1 MTAVRPRRPR
11 LGLEANLARW
21 GRVAVVVVLV
31 VAALDW
37 MGWAT
42 GIEGLTR
49 VYRTWPQMVPWTALW
64 LAGSAAAIL
73 VQTGQPSRVR
83 VRAGRGM
90 AVVVGVSAVA
100 VLAEYVSGR
109 SLGLDQV
116 WFGDAVRTLQSSWP
130 GRPSP
135 LTAASVLL
143 LAAAVALTR
152 VDRRWICVVWS
163 VCVLGAG
170 VLACVGVVAYVFG
183 AMSLVGMPPSTGLA
197 IATALAVLLLVVATL
212 VARLDRPPLAWL
224 LGRPDGIAVLRLYG
238 LAVGFVILVA
248 LSRLAFL
255 ALGCSQNAAFAF
267 SLAVGMVMALVGGFR
282 LRHQEQSLLKDHA
295 EAEMHYHILA
305 DNAVDILGHLRGRKV
320 VWMSPSV
327 EAAFGW
333 PREQWIGTDITSH
346 RVHADDVGAVAT
358 LLREVAVGKSAA
370 ARLRVSTA
378 DGCFRWVEARGKPYI
393 DAKGNTDGM
402 IFASRLIDE
411 QVAAEQQFKTDRERF
426 EAVVANAPSAISVR
440 DLQLRYTLV
449 NEAFCQM
456 FGGKSVGDVI
466 GRTQDEVLPPDVVER
481 SKHAAVRQFAGD
493 NFVEEE
499 SISVGGENISVMTQ
513 RFSLRNSAGA
523 IAELA
528 TVRTDITHRKKV
540 EQAAAERAMWAER
553 IGAAIID
560 GRLMVYSQPIVDIAT
575 RQMVDEELLVR
586 LRAVETEEILPPN
599 EFLPQCERHGLMPLI
614 DRYMVGRAID
624 LARIGRHVSVNISA
638 DTIGDETTRS
648 EIFEALAAAG
658 PAVTDHIMFEITET
672 TALGSPAIAK
682 TFSQGMRKLG
692 CQVALDDFGTGYGT
706 FTDLRLLDLNE
717 LKIDQSF
724 VKNMLRDSDD
734 ERAVST
740 IAYVARTYGLTTV
753 AEGVETEETL
763 DRLAVLGVDRAQG
776 YVFGQPT
783 PIVV

>member
-1 MTAVRPRRPR
+1 MTDLRRRRPR

-21 GRVAVVVVLV
+21 GRVAVVVALV

-49 VYRTWPQMVPWTALW
+49 VYRTGPQMVPWTALW

-83 VRAGRGM
+83 VWAGRGM
-90 AVVVGVSAVA
+90 AVVVGASAVA

-109 SLGLDQV
+109 SLGLDQL
-116 WFGDAVRTLQSSWP
+116 WFGDAVRTLQSPWP
-130 GRPSP
+130 GRPSL
-135 LTAASVLL
+135 LTAASVVLL
-143 LAAAVALTR
+143 NAAVALTP
-152 VDRRWICVVWS
+152 VDRRRI
-163 VCVLGAG
+163 
-170 VLACVGVVAYVFG
+170 
-183 AMSLVGMPPSTGLA
+183 
-197 IATALAVLLLVVATL
+197 
-212 VARLDRPPLAWL
+212 RQPPLAWL
-224 LGRPDGIAVLRLYG
+224 LARPDGIAVLRLYG

-255 ALGCSQNAAFAF
+255 ALGCSQNAAFAV
-267 SLAVGMVMALVGGFR
+267 SLAVGMVMALGGGFR

-358 LLREVAVGKSAA
+358 LLREVEVGKSAA

-499 SISVGGENISVMTQ
+499 LISVGGENISVMTQ

-523 IAELA
+523 IAELV

-540 EQAAAERAMWAER
+540 EQEAAERAMWAER

-575 RQMVDEELLVR
+575 RQTVDEELLVR
-586 LRAVETEEILPPN
+586 LRSGETEEILPPN
-599 EFLPQCERHGLMPLI
+599 QFLPQCERHGLMPLI

-638 DTIGDETTRS
+638 DTIGDESTRS
-648 EIFEALAAAG
+648 EILEALSAAG

>member
-1 MTAVRPRRPR
+1 MTDLRRRRPR

-49 VYRTWPQMVPWTALW
+49 VYRTGPQMVPWTALW

-83 VRAGRGM
+83 VWAGRGM
-90 AVVVGVSAVA
+90 AVVVGASAVA

-109 SLGLDQV
+109 SLGLDQL
-116 WFGDAVRTLQSSWP
+116 WFGDAVRTLQSPWP
-130 GRPSP
+130 GRPSL
-135 LTAASVLL
+135 LTAASVILL
-143 LAAAVALTR
+143 NAAVALTP
-152 VDRRWICVVWS
+152 VDRRRI
-163 VCVLGAG
+163 
-170 VLACVGVVAYVFG
+170 
-183 AMSLVGMPPSTGLA
+183 
-197 IATALAVLLLVVATL
+197 
-212 VARLDRPPLAWL
+212 RRPPLARL
-224 LGRPDGIAVLRLYG
+224 LARPDGIAVLRLYG
-238 LAVGFVILVA
+238 LAAGFVILVA

-255 ALGCSQNAAFAF
+255 ALGCSQNAAFAV
-267 SLAVGMVMALVGGFR
+267 SLAVGMVMALGGGFR
-282 LRHQEQSLLKDHA
+282 LRHQEQSLLKNHA

-358 LLREVAVGKSAA
+358 LLREVEVGKSAA

-499 SISVGGENISVMTQ
+499 LISVGGENISVMTQ

-523 IAELA
+523 IAELV

-540 EQAAAERAMWAER
+540 EQEAAERAMWAER

-575 RQMVDEELLVR
+575 RQTVDEELLVR
-586 LRAVETEEILPPN
+586 LRLVETEEILPPN
-599 EFLPQCERHGLMPLI
+599 QFLPQCERHGLMPLI

-638 DTIGDETTRS
+638 DTIGDESTRS
-648 EIFEALAAAG
+648 EILEALSAAG